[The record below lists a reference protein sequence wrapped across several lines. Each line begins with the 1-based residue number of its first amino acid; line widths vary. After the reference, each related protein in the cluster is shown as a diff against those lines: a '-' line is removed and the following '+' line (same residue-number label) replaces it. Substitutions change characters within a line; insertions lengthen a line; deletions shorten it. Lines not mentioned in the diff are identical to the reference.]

1 MIKVKN
7 VNSSNIK
14 PVKRSLGREYAFKF
28 IYKHL
33 LSDFVREKNQII
45 SDTKSFEDALNMFDL
60 SYYEEDV
67 EHPDNVIDPHT
78 KIFARELILGSLRH
92 EEENSELIEKYLT
105 NANLQKVDRMNLA
118 VLLLGA
124 YEILTD
130 KKTSANVFINEYV
143 NIAKKYCPNDSQG
156 FINSILDKLAKDHV
170 A

>member
-1 MIKVKN
+1 M
-7 VNSSNIK
+7 NSSNIK

-156 FINSILDKLAKDHV
+156 FINSVLDKLAKDHV